1 MLTFPGF
8 SGKALRVQQRLLQ
21 RFPDDVALR
30 NSMGVTYLLMNQGS
44 AAKEV
49 FEAVLQQWP
58 DDGFAQVSGMWHRQ
72 WSTWLHLHV

>member
-1 MLTFPGF
+1 M
-8 SGKALRVQQRLLQ
+8 QQRLLQ
-21 RFPDDVALR
+21 RFPKDIALR

-58 DDGFAQVSGMWHRQ
+58 DDGFAQVSKMCQNRVQYSTVRMYVGLL
-72 WSTWLHLHV
+72 WSFCEPY